1 MAVLI
6 EAFSV
11 IVRVQAI
18 RDKYFGGVKA
28 FMDDIPNSTFCTD
41 GSLGR
46 VGFMSLDDAFFFS
59 AELMKKGL
67 GSLRGD
73 RENTDIAYAVQD
85 VGLIDECSWLVVER
99 LSIDAH
105 DHEVTAC
112 SLVGES
118 QQGLSVP
125 KDWSYEQYASL
136 TSVSENEILSM
147 AQEHDSAVL
156 SLSVKDKTEEMYLG
170 RTTLKTD
177 KDEPLH

>member
-28 FMDDIPNSTFCTD
+28 FMDDIPNATFCTD

-67 GSLRGD
+67 DGLSGD

-85 VGLIDECSWLVVER
+85 VGLIDKCSWLVVKR

-105 DHEVTAC
+105 KHEVTAC
-112 SLVGES
+112 SLDTDV

-125 KDWSYEQYASL
+125 KNWSYEQYASL
-136 TSVSENEILSM
+136 TSVSDREILFTS
-147 AQEHDSAVL
+147 QEEDSAVL
-156 SLSVKDKTEEMYLG
+156 TLRVKNQAEDMYLG

>member
-41 GSLGR
+41 GLLGR

-59 AELMKKGL
+59 AELMNKGL
-67 GSLRGD
+67 DSLRGD

-99 LSIDAH
+99 LSIDAQN
-105 DHEVTAC
+105 HEVTAC
-112 SLVGES
+112 SLVNEI

-125 KDWSYEQYASL
+125 QNWSYEQYASL
-136 TSVSENEILSM
+136 SKVGEEEILLM
-147 AQEHDSAVL
+147 THENDTDVL
-156 SLSVKDKTEEMYLG
+156 TLSVEGKAEKMYLG
-170 RTTLKTD
+170 RTNLKTG